1 MTLTELKYIVAVAAE
16 RHFGKAAAACH
27 VSQPTL
33 SMGVKRL
40 EEELGVILFERSKQD
55 ITLTPVGEYIVT
67 QAQKVLDESDALKNT
82 ARLHSDPLSGPLKL
96 GAIYTIAPYL
106 IPHLIPALIEQ
117 APEMPLLIDEDFTA
131 NLRRKLRQGELD
143 VIIIALP
150 FDEPG
155 VETQAVYDESFVAL
169 LPRTHLLAGAQEL
182 SLESLAEQNL
192 LLLGPGH
199 CFRDQVLQACPNC
212 VHDSKTEGSLLK
224 TLEGSSLET
233 IRHMVA
239 SGLGVTVLPC
249 TAGSINTGS
258 ETLTKIMPL
267 SQPVPKRTVALAWR
281 KGFPRLEAVRALY
294 QAILSSPL
302 ACAHFLPP
310 SDKQQ

>member
-40 EEELGVILFERSKQD
+40 ENELGVILFERSKQD
-55 ITLTPVGEYIVT
+55 ISLTPVGEYIIS
-67 QAQKVLDESDALKNT
+67 QAQRVLDESEALKNT

-106 IPHLIPALIEQ
+106 IPHLIPALVKR
-117 APEMPLLIDEDFTA
+117 APHMPLLIEEDFTA
-131 NLRRKLRQGELD
+131 NLRKKLRQGELD
-143 VIIIALP
+143 VILIALP

-155 VETQAVYDESFVAL
+155 VETQAVYEEPFVAL
-169 LPRTHLLAGAQEL
+169 LPQSHELAKSKVM
-182 SLESLAEQNL
+182 SLETLAENNL

-212 VHDSKTEGSLLK
+212 AHDAKSEGSLLK

-249 TAGSINTGS
+249 TASSLNVGS
-258 ETLTKIMPL
+258 EALTKTLPL
-267 SQPVPKRTVALAWR
+267 QQPAPKRTVALAWR
-281 KGFPRLEAVRALY
+281 KGFPRLEAISALR
-294 QAILSSPL
+294 QAILNSPL
-302 ACAHFLPP
+302 ACADLLKE
-310 SDKQQ
+310 KQN

>member
-16 RHFGKAAAACH
+16 RHFGKAAASCH

-55 ITLTPVGEYIVT
+55 ISLTPVGEYIIS
-67 QAQKVLDESDALKNT
+67 QAQRVLDASETLKNT

-106 IPHLIPALIEQ
+106 IPHLIPALVKQ
-117 APEMPLLIDEDFTA
+117 APHMPLLIEEDFTA
-131 NLRRKLRQGELD
+131 NLRKKLRQGELD
-143 VIIIALP
+143 VILIALP

-155 VETQAVYDESFVAL
+155 VETKPVYEEPFVAL
-169 LPRTHLLAGAQEL
+169 VPKSHPLADAKNTTLETLAGE
-182 SLESLAEQNL
+182 NL
-192 LLLGPGH
+192 LLLGAGH

-212 VHDSKTEGSLLK
+212 AHDSDVKGSLLR

-233 IRHMVA
+233 IRQMVA

-249 TAGSINTGS
+249 TASYLNTGS
-258 ETLTKIMPL
+258 QTLTKTL
-267 SQPVPKRTVALAWR
+267 SLKHPAPKRTVALAWR
-281 KGFPRLEAVRALY
+281 KGFPRQEAIEALHK
-294 QAILSSPL
+294 AILNSHLS
-302 ACAHFLPP
+302 CADILKTID
-310 SDKQQ
+310 S